1 MAGIASSG
9 NISCVSIVR
18 QPLGRVRY
26 EGEDER
32 GVRYMKSPRSAE
44 MTAIRLFGS
53 GRAPKW
59 DTGAG
64 RLSAMEEEDGAFT
77 ITELLP

>member
-1 MAGIASSG
+1 
-9 NISCVSIVR
+9 
-18 QPLGRVRY
+18 
-26 EGEDER
+26 
-32 GVRYMKSPRSAE
+32 MKSPRSAE